1 MREWFWRH
9 RTATIPLAI
18 VLVASAGFFAYL
30 ASGTNWPPALFMTV
44 FNALLWTGLF
54 WLNARAARKRRK
66 SLEAR
71 GIIAFI
77 RYPGSRP
84 GSLDDVWA
92 CGTAD
97 CQPRTI
103 IFQEIMSGT
112 DVPLGKPVRLDVV
125 SVAGRQGTSGHVTS
139 GHSTSGHR
147 TSGHRTSGHVTSGHG
162 PANILPPG
170 LNVLT
175 LVLARGTVDIAAE
188 PSALARIEQ
197 EVFRPAPVA

>member
-97 CQPRTI
+97 CQPRKI

-112 DVPLGKPVRLDVV
+112 EVPLGKPVRLDVV

-139 GHSTSGHR
+139 GHS

-197 EVFRPAPVA
+197 EVFRPAPAA

>member
-9 RTATIPLAI
+9 RTAAIPLAI

-30 ASGTNWPPALFMTV
+30 ASGSNWPPALFMVV
-44 FNALLWTGLF
+44 FNVLLWTGLF

-112 DVPLGKPVRLDVV
+112 EVPLGKPVRLDVV
-125 SVAGRQGTSGHVTS
+125 SVAGTQG
-139 GHSTSGHR
+139 
-147 TSGHRTSGHVTSGHG
+147 TSGHG

-170 LNVLT
+170 LKVLT
-175 LVLARGTVDIAAE
+175 LALTRGTVDIAAE

-197 EVFRPAPVA
+197 EVFRPAPAA